1 MNHGA
6 NMNEAEKRRRANI
19 HVLRSFYGDSDS
31 ASENRHSDPTNVDDP
46 AFDVEN
52 HLSKLLETQS
62 VKGLLRADEDTLRE
76 IKKLDSD
83 MKTLVYENYN
93 KFISATDTIRKMKS
107 NVENMEEEMGKL
119 AANMEKIEACTI
131 QINNTL
137 APSREKIRE
146 LSGVYRLLKK
156 VQQTLLLFS

>member
-1 MNHGA
+1 MQQA
-6 NMNEAEKRRRANI
+6 EREKRRRANI
-19 HVLRSFYGDSDS
+19 NVLKTFYGAAQDTNQQKADPSDM
-31 ASENRHSDPTNVDDP
+31 DGP
-46 AFDVEN
+46 AFDVDK
-52 HLSKLLETQS
+52 HLVRLLETQS
-62 VKGLLRADEDTLRE
+62 VKGLLKADEDTLRE

-107 NVENMEEEMGKL
+107 NVENMEEEMTKL
-119 AANMEKIEACTI
+119 AANMEKIENCTLH
-131 QINNTL
+131 INSTL

-156 VQQTLLLFS
+156 VTQLRS